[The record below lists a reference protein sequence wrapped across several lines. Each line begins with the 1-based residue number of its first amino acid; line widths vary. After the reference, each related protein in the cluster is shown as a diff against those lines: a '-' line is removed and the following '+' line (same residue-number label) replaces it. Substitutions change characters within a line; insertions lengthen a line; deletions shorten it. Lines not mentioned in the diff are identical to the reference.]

1 MSIDPQIKFSQIRKG
16 YNPQEVDAVFEE
28 MQRVVNELRE
38 EKQAL
43 TQTIGQY
50 DSKLRQLVQST
61 QRLEQDRVKESLRLT
76 GLMNSAAQ
84 MAEQTEQ
91 SAKQNA
97 VVIFEQARSEAAELL
112 EKARQEADGITKQ
125 AYIDCAAARDMLARL
140 EANMQSFRQ
149 RLDRYVTES
158 KMELAELE
166 GVLERALRDDQT
178 VGAPDLYKT
187 LQLQYPPMAEP
198 SDPAVAVPI
207 IPMSSAVPV
216 SPIPQVAPTAP
227 VTSTPPS
234 SPVSSM
240 TPPSSVSEEVPIPT
254 PGFDPYAEFVKN
266 METDGRPPDPP
277 TLPKRDSF
285 IGHFGD

>member
-91 SAKQNA
+91 NAKQNA
-97 VVIFEQARSEAAELL
+97 VAIFEQARSEAAELL

-125 AYIDCAAARDMLARL
+125 AYMDCATARDMLVRL

-149 RLDRYVTES
+149 GLDRYVTES

-178 VGAPDLYKT
+178 VGASDLYKT

-198 SDPAVAVPI
+198 SDSAAAVPI
-207 IPMSSAVPV
+207 IPMPLAVPV
-216 SPIPQVAPTAP
+216 SPIPQATPTA
-227 VTSTPPS
+227 SA
-234 SPVSSM
+234 SSM
-240 TPPSSVSEEVPIPT
+240 TPQPSVLEEVQTPT
-254 PGFDPYAEFVKN
+254 PPGFDPYAEFVKN

-277 TLPKRDSF
+277 TIPKRDSF